1 MQIHLLSV
9 NILTA
14 NRERKEGMF
23 QTIIGTISSF
33 MYSKLLVILLIGAGV
48 YFTVRT
54 RFPQVRL
61 FKNAC
66 GSVMEKPEDK
76 KAISSFQALMVSTA
90 SRVGTGNI
98 VGVSSAI
105 CIGGF
110 GSVFWM
116 WVIAIIGSA
125 SALIES
131 TLAQI
136 YKKKGEDGSC
146 YGGPAYYIEAALH
159 CRPLAIVFCVAMI
172 LTYAFGFNM
181 LASYNLQS
189 TFSVFSFYEAKI
201 SPWIIGGILAV
212 LTGWC
217 LLGGGSRI
225 VKVTSMVVPVMG
237 IAYIGISL
245 LVVIIN
251 IQNVPAM
258 FVRIFEEAFDFKAI
272 FGAFSGSA
280 MMQGIRRGLYSNEAG
295 IGSAPNASASANVSH
310 PVKQGLIQALS
321 VFTDTI
327 VICSCTA
334 FIILLSDL
342 PLDGTLKGIQLT
354 QAAVGHEIGP
364 FGAQFIAFCILLF
377 AFSSI
382 VGNYSYCE
390 TNLFFISRHP
400 AGLQI
405 YRIAVGGM
413 VFFGSVAGL
422 DIVWNLADLFMAL
435 MTLINLIALIFL
447 GHLALKA
454 LKNYNDQ
461 KRRGIKSPVFKASD
475 IPEIEDQLSEW
486 K

>member
-1 MQIHLLSV
+1 
-9 NILTA
+9 
-14 NRERKEGMF
+14 MF
-23 QTIIGTISSF
+23 QTIISTISSF
-33 MYSKLLVILLIGAGV
+33 MYSKLLVIILIGAGV

-61 FKNAC
+61 FKRAC

-295 IGSAPNASASANVSH
+295 IGSAPNASAAANVSH
-310 PVKQGLIQALS
+310 PVKQGLIQALG
-321 VFTDTI
+321 VFIDTL
-327 VICSCTA
+327 VICSCSA
-334 FIILLSDL
+334 FLMLLAPAEKIEGLMGMDL
-342 PLDGTLKGIQLT
+342 L
-354 QAAVGHEIGP
+354 QAAMNHHLGYAGVV
-364 FGAQFIAFCILLF
+364 FIAVVLFLFSFSTFLGILYYARCNVSYVFGDTWKAQTGYKIFLLIMLF
-377 AFSSI
+377 IGGVAAYEFVWELGDLGVGLMTVFNMIAI
-382 VGNYSYCE
+382 VPLSGQAINALKDYE
-390 TNLFFISRHP
+390 TN
-400 AGLQI
+400 
-405 YRIAVGGM
+405 YKKK
-413 VFFGSVAGL
+413 
-422 DIVWNLADLFMAL
+422 
-435 MTLINLIALIFL
+435 
-447 GHLALKA
+447 KA
-454 LKNYNDQ
+454 
-461 KRRGIKSPVFKASD
+461 
-475 IPEIEDQLSEW
+475 
-486 K
+486 

>member
-1 MQIHLLSV
+1 
-9 NILTA
+9 
-14 NRERKEGMF
+14 MF
-23 QTIIGTISSF
+23 QTIISTISSF
-33 MYSKLLVILLIGAGV
+33 MYSKLLVIILIGAGV

-61 FKNAC
+61 FKRAC

-189 TFSVFSFYEAKI
+189 TFSVFSFYDAKM

-225 VKVTSMVVPVMG
+225 VKVTSMLVPVMG

-295 IGSAPNASASANVSH
+295 IGSAPNASAAANVSH
-310 PVKQGLIQALS
+310 PVKQGLIQALG
-321 VFTDTI
+321 VFIDTL
-327 VICSCTA
+327 VICSCSA
-334 FIILLSDL
+334 FLMLLAPAEKIEGLMGMDL
-342 PLDGTLKGIQLT
+342 L
-354 QAAVGHEIGP
+354 QAAMNHHLGYAGVV
-364 FGAQFIAFCILLF
+364 FIAVVLFLFSFSTFLGILYYARCNVSYVFGDTWKAQTGYKIFLLIMLF
-377 AFSSI
+377 IGGVAAYEFVWELGDLGVGLMTVFNMIAI
-382 VGNYSYCE
+382 VPLSGQAINALKDYE
-390 TNLFFISRHP
+390 TN
-400 AGLQI
+400 
-405 YRIAVGGM
+405 YKKK
-413 VFFGSVAGL
+413 
-422 DIVWNLADLFMAL
+422 
-435 MTLINLIALIFL
+435 
-447 GHLALKA
+447 KA
-454 LKNYNDQ
+454 
-461 KRRGIKSPVFKASD
+461 
-475 IPEIEDQLSEW
+475 
-486 K
+486 

>member
-1 MQIHLLSV
+1 
-9 NILTA
+9 
-14 NRERKEGMF
+14 MF
-23 QTIIGTISSF
+23 QTIISTISSF
-33 MYSKLLVILLIGAGV
+33 MYSKLLVIILIGAGM

-61 FKNAC
+61 FKRAC
-66 GSVMEKPEDK
+66 ESVMEKPEDK

-295 IGSAPNASASANVSH
+295 IGSAPNASAAANVSH
-310 PVKQGLIQALS
+310 PVKQGLVQMLS
-321 VFTDTI
+321 VFIDTLLL
-327 VICSCTA
+327 CTA
-334 FIILLSDL
+334 TAMMCMSS
-342 PLDGTLKGIQLT
+342 GIDPAKELQ
-354 QAAVGHEIGP
+354 
-364 FGAQFIAFCILLF
+364 GA
-377 AFSSI
+377 
-382 VGNYSYCE
+382 
-390 TNLFFISRHP
+390 P
-400 AGLQI
+400 
-405 YRIAVGGM
+405 
-413 VFFGSVAGL
+413 
-422 DIVWNLADLFMAL
+422 
-435 MTLINLIALIFL
+435 
-447 GHLALKA
+447 
-454 LKNYNDQ
+454 
-461 KRRGIKSPVFKASD
+461 
-475 IPEIEDQLSEW
+475 
-486 K
+486 

>member
-1 MQIHLLSV
+1 
-9 NILTA
+9 
-14 NRERKEGMF
+14 MF
-23 QTIIGTISSF
+23 QTIISTISSF
-33 MYSKLLVILLIGAGV
+33 MYSKLLVIILIGAGV

-66 GSVMEKPEDK
+66 GSVMEKPDDK
-76 KAISSFQALMVSTA
+76 GAISSFQALMVSTA
-90 SRVGTGNI
+90 SRVGMGNI
-98 VGVSSAI
+98 VGGSSAI

-136 YKKKGEDGSC
+136 YKKKGKDGSC

-189 TFSVFSFYEAKI
+189 TFSVFSFYDAKM

-225 VKVTSMVVPVMG
+225 VKVT
-237 IAYIGISL
+237 SL

-310 PVKQGLIQALS
+310 PVKQGLVQMLS
-321 VFTDTI
+321 VFIDTLLL
-327 VICSCTA
+327 CTA
-334 FIILLSDL
+334 TAMMCMSSGIDPAKELQGAPWVQASLQESLGSFGPVFITVAMVFFAFTTLLGNCFYCDNLLIYIHKKQPGKAFMKGFRLVSALAIFLGAGMEMSLLWDLSDVL
-342 PLDGTLKGIQLT
+342 MGVMALINIP
-354 QAAVGHEIGP
+354 V
-364 FGAQFIAFCILLF
+364 ILIL
-377 AFSSI
+377 S
-382 VGNYSYCE
+382 
-390 TNLFFISRHP
+390 
-400 AGLQI
+400 
-405 YRIAVGGM
+405 RIAVKAIQDYEVQLKQG
-413 VFFGSVAGL
+413 
-422 DIVWNLADLFMAL
+422 
-435 MTLINLIALIFL
+435 IN
-447 GHLALKA
+447 
-454 LKNYNDQ
+454 
-461 KRRGIKSPVFKASD
+461 PVFKSAD
-475 IPEIEDQLSEW
+475 IGLSQKTDFW
-486 K
+486 S